1 MGKRNGARK
10 GKAVAATDSLAA
22 DLSDLFKTLPP
33 IKRAELTKTVEKLF
47 QVTSNFTSEPLT
59 PAKQWQEY
67 QEIATL
73 VEKVREIESG
83 HSMCRTL
90 PDRRNAIKPFVQW
103 LEDLGARVD
112 GVEVADY
119 GPQGLGLRVTKAL
132 GQGDLVISVP
142 QKAMMTTD
150 TARASSIG
158 SLIERDPLLQ
168 TMPNVALAV
177 HLLIER
183 NSPASL
189 WEPYINTL
197 PHSYSTVLYYSRSQL
212 EALRGSPALEDAL
225 KQCKFVARQY
235 AYFYRLF
242 ANTLLKDYLTY
253 DEYRWAVSTVMTRQ
267 NLLPGLA
274 DSPLNCL
281 IPYWDL
287 ANHAHGQLSTDW
299 APDTATTTC
308 LAMRDFQEGEQFTI
322 YYGLRANCDLLVHNG
337 FVFPDNQA
345 DCLTVRLG
353 VAKTDALAPAR
364 LALLER
370 LGLHTQK
377 FQLRR
382 TEEPLEGG
390 LVAFLRVLQMDA
402 AGLAE
407 ERGEEQLEQLRRVEE
422 EQAVDGKVMQW
433 LITRA
438 ALLLRSYPTTLEQD
452 VEALKEEKDAI
463 ATITTQL
470 VLAEKRILVATVAYC
485 EQRLQKL
492 GQNKE

>member
-1 MGKRNGARK
+1 
-10 GKAVAATDSLAA
+10 
-22 DLSDLFKTLPP
+22 
-33 IKRAELTKTVEKLF
+33 
-47 QVTSNFTSEPLT
+47 
-59 PAKQWQEY
+59 
-67 QEIATL
+67 
-73 VEKVREIESG
+73 
-83 HSMCRTL
+83 
-90 PDRRNAIKPFVQW
+90 
-103 LEDLGARVD
+103 
-112 GVEVADY
+112 
-119 GPQGLGLRVTKAL
+119 
-132 GQGDLVISVP
+132 
-142 QKAMMTTD
+142 
-150 TARASSIG
+150 
-158 SLIERDPLLQ
+158 
-168 TMPNVALAV
+168 
-177 HLLIER
+177 
-183 NSPASL
+183 
-189 WEPYINTL
+189 
-197 PHSYSTVLYYSRSQL
+197 
-212 EALRGSPALEDAL
+212 
-225 KQCKFVARQY
+225 
-235 AYFYRLF
+235 
-242 ANTLLKDYLTY
+242 
-253 DEYRWAVSTVMTRQ
+253 
-267 NLLPGLA
+267 
-274 DSPLNCL
+274 
-281 IPYWDL
+281 
-287 ANHAHGQLSTDW
+287 
-299 APDTATTTC
+299 
-308 LAMRDFQEGEQFTI
+308 MRDFQPGEQFTI

-353 VAKTDALAPAR
+353 VAKTDALAAAR

-452 VEALKEEKDAI
+452 VESLREEKDAI
-463 ATITTQL
+463 AAITSQL